1 MSNRKIYRHSSNEG
15 SVIEFDMYGKAVKLF
30 VADAKY
36 RAVKPWR
43 ASSTD
48 TSLSNFMGDYQCI
61 NPTADGDDRGSPLSY
76 NLTDQELQARLPS
89 FKTDKTAKENTDA
102 LMAYNDTE
110 AAHWCRAQNISGV
123 GALDLPNIYELIV
136 LYLEADNIDAL
147 DPTAEQYPNMML
159 GYKATNGRFYNIFGY
174 TWSSTEHGSS
184 HARVVGWS
192 GDVFDDT
199 ESHSYGVVPVKE
211 LPIIGMMPKLRCP
224 RRYMRDYSDKM
235 NRFGI

>member
-1 MSNRKIYRHSSNEG
+1 MSDRKIYRHFSNEG
-15 SVIEFDMYGKAVKLF
+15 SVIEFDMYGTPIKLF

-36 RAVKPWR
+36 RDVKPWR
-43 ASSTD
+43 TRSTD
-48 TSLSNFMGDYQCI
+48 ASVDNFMGDYHRI
-61 NPTADGDDRGSPLSY
+61 NPIADGDDRGSPLSY
-76 NLTDQELQARLPS
+76 NLTDQELQARFPS

-102 LMAYNDTE
+102 LMTYDDTE

-123 GALDLPNIYELIV
+123 GALDLPNIYELVV

-184 HARVVGWS
+184 HARVIGWS
-192 GDVFDDT
+192 GDVFGDT
-199 ESHSYGVVPVKE
+199 VHNNYGVIPVKE
-211 LPIIGMMPKLRCP
+211 LSISQYRKPYFFIGMMPKLRCIH
-224 RRYMRDYSDKM
+224 R
-235 NRFGI
+235 